1 MATGI
6 VIALTEEQQAALKPL
21 FDMLRQMDDE
31 GAPGMAIAQLYPDH
45 MACGFLSHE
54 KATRL
59 NESLRSTADITE
71 SAYDRS

>member
-31 GAPGMAIAQLYPDH
+31 GAPGMAIDQAH
-45 MACGFLSHE
+45 RGGA
-54 KATRL
+54 A
-59 NESLRSTADITE
+59 
-71 SAYDRS
+71 